1 MVWVK
6 QDVVIIDALE
16 KRRKSKEAGEQQFV
30 DKEIAASIAEL
41 PAQLQPNKGGLT
53 EDQYKVYSDFAKLSN
68 KTKLDQPTLNSFP
81 PVPPVDQF
89 GNTQEQSQQSAH
101 QEPAIYEFTL
111 DSILARI
118 EQKNELD
125 SVSRSLMTMKLAEMC
140 KSPQSRALEDQK
152 NKLWNYCENKFNII
166 CTTYDNESSVA
177 EVISMVEVLCLIV
190 NKLTT
195 EKYQKRLLSEVF
207 FRMEEMYYFNVDL
220 HIVLIKERI
229 FPIAE
234 WDEET
239 ARFIKNS
246 PGSLQEKAFTFLT
259 EIINRTVLNKRFI
272 NLKQIPHT
280 MSLLEANEN
289 SRNLDQAGQQ
299 VKQTLK

>member
-1 MVWVK
+1 
-6 QDVVIIDALE
+6 
-16 KRRKSKEAGEQQFV
+16 
-30 DKEIAASIAEL
+30 
-41 PAQLQPNKGGLT
+41 
-53 EDQYKVYSDFAKLSN
+53 
-68 KTKLDQPTLNSFP
+68 
-81 PVPPVDQF
+81 
-89 GNTQEQSQQSAH
+89 
-101 QEPAIYEFTL
+101 
-111 DSILARI
+111 
-118 EQKNELD
+118 
-125 SVSRSLMTMKLAEMC
+125 MTMKLAEMC
-140 KSPQSRALEDQK
+140 KSPHSRALEDQK

-177 EVISMVEVLCLIV
+177 EVISMVEVLCLIL

-246 PGSLQEKAFTFLT
+246 PGSL
-259 EIINRTVLNKRFI
+259 
-272 NLKQIPHT
+272 
-280 MSLLEANEN
+280 
-289 SRNLDQAGQQ
+289 
-299 VKQTLK
+299 